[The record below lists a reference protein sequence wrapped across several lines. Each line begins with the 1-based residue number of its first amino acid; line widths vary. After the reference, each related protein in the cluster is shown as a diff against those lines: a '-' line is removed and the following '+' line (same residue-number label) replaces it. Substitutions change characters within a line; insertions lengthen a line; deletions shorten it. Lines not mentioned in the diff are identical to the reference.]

1 MRRRGVQAYR
11 HRQNGE
17 YEKCEADEVVGYSMP
32 TAVQTLFQVVR
43 LLISV
48 FVVHDKLAWLVL
60 GARFRKEGLQ
70 AFVAEPVSAYKK
82 LHLPLFMK
90 GYCS

>member
-1 MRRRGVQAYR
+1 
-11 HRQNGE
+11 
-17 YEKCEADEVVGYSMP
+17 MP
-32 TAVQTLFQVVR
+32 TAVQMLFQIVR

-60 GARFRKEGLQ
+60 GVRLRKEGRQ
-70 AFVAEPVSAYKK
+70 AFVAEPAFAYKW
-82 LHLPLFMK
+82 LHLALFMK